1 MKLEGFLFFFGAAE
15 IQVVPRPTTPLIEI
29 RGREINCC
37 RSVASVAF
45 RVRIVFIFYRCFTF
59 SFFFS
64 HPSLLL
70 LLIFHHPSLVIEH
83 TQKSGSQLKFQYCLM
98 RIHVIVITD
107 GDAVFFRV
115 FAVSLLV
122 TNEHLTFACV

>member
-1 MKLEGFLFFFGAAE
+1 MLPLGRICGFLGSYCFH
-15 IQVVPRPTTPLIEI
+15 ILPL
-29 RGREINCC
+29 
-37 RSVASVAF
+37 
-45 RVRIVFIFYRCFTF
+45 FYLFV
-59 SFFFS
+59 FFS

-83 TQKSGSQLKFQYCLM
+83 AQKSGSQLKFQYCLM
-98 RIHVIVITD
+98 RTHVIVITD

-122 TNEHLTFACV
+122 TNEHLTFACVRASQL